1 MGTIVDMRAL
11 FQSTIDYRGRKFE
24 ALKDRNI
31 RDTESIALL
40 DVSKSM
46 FIQIGTKTKSQANF
60 QGDKSLV
67 KEANVFLPLQ
77 VRAYTRDILT
87 IAEFIVFWFKGY
99 VELKKLVPDT
109 ITVDEDNLGNWST
122 GAVLQP
128 FYDNSAAPV
137 ANATPGD
144 QRLEGRRTYIVP
156 ENKLFPGGRAVEC
169 LVSWQEAGGNGL
181 VVASCDLAIEFYG
194 VEFEPARS

>member
-1 MGTIVDMRAL
+1 MGTIVDLRAL
-11 FQSTIDYRGRKFE
+11 FKSTIQYRGRNFE
-24 ALKDRNI
+24 ALKDRHI
-31 RDTESIALL
+31 RDTENVLKT
-40 DVSKSM
+40 DVGKY
-46 FIQIGTKTKSQANF
+46 FFVTLGAKQKSQANF

-77 VRAYTRDILT
+77 VRGHTRSLLT
-87 IAEFIVFWFKGY
+87 ITEFFSFWHKGY
-99 VELKKLVPDT
+99 AELKKLVPDT